1 VEVKLNDRQFQK
13 LMDDLPDAVRDSW
26 KRSGDHFRD
35 ITPKATGNARS
46 KTRTQ
51 QNVIKADYAYA
62 GRLDEGSS
70 RQAPRGMS
78 EPTIDYFVQQLDNYI
93 GRI

>member
-1 VEVKLNDRQFQK
+1 MEVKLNDRQFQK